1 MYSVLVSLTI
11 KSINKGSISMSK
23 KDIRPLAVGYSSE
36 IDKADERAWDQLLQG
51 FDDGNINQTWAYAAV
66 VAGRRDMS
74 HMVLR
79 LNGDVVAI
87 AEVRIKKLPL
97 FGLGIAYV
105 GWGPLWRR
113 TGTDVNVESF
123 RNAVRALRNEYV
135 CKRGLNLRLFPLVFE
150 DEPLP
155 ISTILADEGFSQISK
170 ESGDRTILMDITPS
184 LEILHES
191 MARNWKRSLKHAE
204 NFGLEII
211 EGLEEELVEE
221 FMKIY
226 DEMISRKML
235 VESNAF
241 NYCKQLQKQLP
252 EQFKMKIMLC
262 RSSEGI
268 CAGLVSSS
276 IGKMGIEIL
285 AATSNIGI
293 HSCGSHLLRWRLVE
307 ELKRQGVSIYNM
319 NGINP
324 AKNPG
329 TYRFKSELAR
339 KHGRDLFYIGKYDAV
354 AGTFGYTIIQLADML
369 RAGKRKL
376 RQQLMKTKFMKSRTS
391 S

>member
-1 MYSVLVSLTI
+1 
-11 KSINKGSISMSK
+11 MSK
-23 KDIRPLAVGYSSE
+23 RIIRPLAIGYNSE
-36 IDKADERAWDQLLQG
+36 IDGVDERTWDQLVQG
-51 FDDGNINQTWAYAAV
+51 FEDGNINQTWAYAAV
-66 VAGRRDMS
+66 VAGRSDMS
-74 HMVLR
+74 HMVLK

-87 AEVRIKKLPL
+87 AEVRIKKLPV

-113 TGTDVNVESF
+113 TGTDIDVESF
-123 RNAVRALRNEYV
+123 RQAARALRNEYV
-135 CKRGLNLRLFPLVFE
+135 CKRGLNLRLFPLAFE

-155 ISTILADEGFSQISK
+155 MSAILAGEGFSQISK

-184 LEILHES
+184 LEILRES

-204 NFGLEII
+204 NFGLEVI
-211 EGLEEELVEE
+211 EGSEEELIEE

-226 DEMISRKML
+226 DEMVSRKML

-241 NYCKQLQKQLP
+241 NYCKQLQEQLP

-268 CAGLVSSS
+268 CAGLVSSA
-276 IGKMGIEIL
+276 IGEMGIEIL

-293 HSCGSHLLRWRLVE
+293 HSCGSHLLRWKLVE

-324 AKNPG
+324 VKNPG

-339 KHGRDLFYIGKYDAV
+339 KHGRDIYYMGKYDAA
-354 AGTFGYTIIQLADML
+354 AGTFGYSIIQFADVL
-369 RAGKRKL
+369 RAGKRKF
-376 RQQLMKTKFMKSRTS
+376 RQRLKKIIIMKSHAS